1 MPHIKKK
8 IAILGGGVGALS
20 AAWRLT
26 SEPDWKD
33 RYDITVYQM
42 GWRLGG
48 KGASG
53 RRAPHW
59 RIEEHGL
66 HIWLGFYHNAFSA
79 LQQAHVELNPVVG
92 AAPVGNMP
100 PRVLNGVFA
109 RCEDAFEPHG
119 YVGVHQY
126 DGGQSSP
133 WMIDMP
139 SNDLKP
145 WEADGEPE
153 LWWYVQAMVKL
164 LSDHGHALTSRS
176 KAAVPPKGE
185 DGVFDWLTDTL
196 KEWGEELEDLSD
208 DLAMGALVV
217 MQQVVDELEDD
228 TEGQGDVLR
237 TLFHQALRRVQ
248 QWLVKRMEAEAENNL
263 EDLRRLLL
271 MDMFVAILRGLM
283 AEGIRKGS
291 ELGRLDGEFCEW
303 LQTHGAL
310 PLTYSL
316 KTNPL
321 LRGVYD
327 FVFAFENG
335 DSSRL
340 DETANYA
347 TAPALRTIFRMCF
360 TYDGSIFWKM
370 RAGMGDT
377 IFTPFYKALA
387 QRGVAFKFF
396 HRVTG
401 LRLSADR
408 QRVAAIDMVRQV
420 DVNADYQPLV
430 FVQGLDCW
438 PSQPL
443 YNQIVGGD
451 HLQQAE
457 STQGLNLES
466 MWFQWPDAAA
476 VSLEV
481 GTDFDEVIFGISLG
495 SVPLL
500 CSEMCEQFPAWQ
512 NMVDKVKTVCTM
524 GVQYWLKPDLPSLGW
539 TLPSPVMDAFDEPL
553 DTWADMSHLLPQEVW
568 SNGAAPRNVAYFCG
582 ALQEGPLDPADAQTP
597 VRALALA
604 QAASDEWLDR
614 QLGVLWPS
622 VTNGQGGIR
631 REEVADTYVRANVD
645 PSERYVMSV
654 AGSASARLR
663 ANETGL
669 SNLFLAGDW
678 TNNGFNAGCVE
689 AAFMGG
695 LRAGNAVLGYPLND
709 GIKGR
714 ELCDD

>member
-1 MPHIKKK
+1 MPQMKKK

-26 SEPDWKD
+26 SEPDWQD

-53 RRAPHW
+53 RRPPHW

-79 LQQAHVELNPVVG
+79 LQQAHVELNPG
-92 AAPVGNMP
+92 MAPAPVGVTP
-100 PRVLNGVFA
+100 PRVVNGVFA
-109 RCEDAFEPHG
+109 RCEDAFVPHS

-126 DGGQSSP
+126 AKDASAP
-133 WMIDMP
+133 WLVDMP
-139 SNDLKP
+139 VNDLKP

-153 LWWYVQAMVKL
+153 LGWYLQAMVKML
-164 LSDHGHALTSRS
+164 KDHGEALAPGHVA
-176 KAAVPPKGE
+176 KPKGE
-185 DGVFDWLTDTL
+185 DGLFDWLTDTL
-196 KEWGEELEDLSD
+196 EEWVDELDDLTD
-208 DLAMGALVV
+208 DLAMSALVIL
-217 MQQVVDELEDD
+217 QQVVDELADD
-228 TEGQGDVLR
+228 TQGRGDALR
-237 TLFHQALRRVQ
+237 KMLHQALRRVQ
-248 QWLVKRMEAEAENNL
+248 RWLVKRLDERAEDNL

-283 AEGIRKGS
+283 EEGIRKGS
-291 ELGRLDGEFCEW
+291 ELGRLDGEFRQW
-303 LQTHGAL
+303 LRVNGAL

-316 KTNPL
+316 ETNPL
-321 LRGVYD
+321 LRGMYD
-327 FVFAFENG
+327 FVFAFEDG

-340 DETANYA
+340 DDTANFA
-347 TAPALRTIFRMCF
+347 TAPALRTILRMCF

-377 IFTPFYKALA
+377 IFTPFYKALK

-408 QRVAAIDMVRQV
+408 KRVAAIDMARQV
-420 DVNADYQPLV
+420 TVKNDYEPLV
-430 FVQGLDCW
+430 SVQGLDCW

-443 YNQIVGGD
+443 YDQIVD
-451 HLQQAE
+451 ADQLQQAE
-457 STQGLNLES
+457 DAQGLNLES
-466 MWFQWPDAAA
+466 MWFKWPDVAALR
-476 VSLEV
+476 LEV
-481 GTDFDEVIFGISLG
+481 GTDFDEVVFGISLG

-500 CSEMCEQFPAWQ
+500 CSEICQHFPAWQ
-512 NMVDKVKTVCTM
+512 NMVDKVKTVCTV
-524 GVQYWLKPDLPSLGW
+524 GVQYWLKPDLASLGW
-539 TLPSPVMDAFDEPL
+539 QLPSPVMDAFDEPL
-553 DTWADMSHLLPQEVW
+553 DTWADMSHLLSQEVW
-568 SNGAAPRNVAYFCG
+568 NPADAPRNVAYFCG
-582 ALQEGPLDPADAQTP
+582 ALPEGPLNPADGATP
-597 VRALALA
+597 HRALAKA
-604 QAASDEWLDR
+604 QQASDDWLDHR
-614 QLGVLWPS
+614 LAVLWPTIS
-622 VTNGQGGIR
+622 NGTGGIR
-631 REEVADTYVRANVD
+631 RTELLDTYVRANTD

-654 AGSASARLR
+654 AGSTSARLK
-663 ANETGL
+663 ANATGL
-669 SNLFLAGDW
+669 DNLYLAGDW
-678 TNNGFNAGCVE
+678 TDNGFNAGCVE

-695 LRAGNAVLGYPLND
+695 LRAGNAMLGHPLNE